1 MQRKT
6 LLYLF
11 IGISVSLA
19 GYLYYVDADR
29 KNSIEKY
36 FPHPEVGDIYKIKS
50 DNDEGNSWLSYYKL
64 VEISGERLVFIPS
77 KLMSDASVDYLLNH
91 YDNQAPIIYTVQ
103 ELAAIKNGKWNNFQK
118 NNTALVEIV
127 RR

>member
-19 GYLYYVDADR
+19 AYLYYVDADR
-29 KNSIEKY
+29 KKSIEKY
-36 FPHPEVGDIYKIKS
+36 FPHPQVGDIYKIKS
-50 DNDEGNSWLSYYKL
+50 DNEEGKPWLTYFKL
-64 VEISGERLVFIPS
+64 IEISGERLVFIPS

-91 YDNQAPIIYTVQ
+91 YDNHSPVIYTKQ
-103 ELAAIKNGKWNNFQK
+103 ELVEIKNGRWNNFQK